1 MFGRKSFATTAAGLL
16 AVVALVA
23 GCSSTPLTDPRK
35 ILSNAKANF
44 DVLNSAH
51 FHLEAGGQF
60 MYGYPAATPTPTI
73 EPTAVPTIEPSASAA
88 APSGSAPTASG
99 SAAAP
104 SGSAAAGGSVKP
116 GASATPTETPTPTPS
131 PTPIPTDTPSPTP
144 AVSPTPTPTPLY
156 TSMPIGLA
164 GTTADGDIDLVNKSA
179 HVIGGLPGVPGFS
192 GELIVV
198 SPYAYFRSYGATKY
212 SSAGDSTLSVNPAV
226 SSVSSP
232 AWLIGQIVTLANDP
246 ALSPVLVGT
255 EQEASGSTYHIRV
268 EVTKA
273 VAQTALNSVGQAA
286 GSGKL
291 DLWITQDSF
300 QLERLEFS
308 SADPSAGVAAFR
320 VVLSNWNNVPA
331 ILAPDPDNIEIP
343 ALPSSGA

>member
-1 MFGRKSFATTAAGLL
+1 
-16 AVVALVA
+16 
-23 GCSSTPLTDPRK
+23 
-35 ILSNAKANF
+35 
-44 DVLNSAH
+44 
-51 FHLEAGGQF
+51 
-60 MYGYPAATPTPTI
+60 
-73 EPTAVPTIEPSASAA
+73 
-88 APSGSAPTASG
+88 
-99 SAAAP
+99 
-104 SGSAAAGGSVKP
+104 
-116 GASATPTETPTPTPS
+116 
-131 PTPIPTDTPSPTP
+131 
-144 AVSPTPTPTPLY
+144 
-156 TSMPIGLA
+156 MPIGLA

-232 AWLIGQIVTLANDP
+232 AWLMGQILTLANDP

-273 VAQTALNSVGQAA
+273 VAQTALNSVGQAV

-300 QLERLEFS
+300 QLEHLEFS
-308 SADPSAGVAAFR
+308 SADLSTGVAVFR
-320 VVLSNWNNVPA
+320 VVLSNWNNVPE